1 MNAETLCL
9 GCMEDD
15 SGAAVCP
22 RCGSPADLGP
32 RNAIQLPPRAVL
44 HNLYIVGKAIGH
56 GGFGI
61 TYLAWDT
68 ASQTRVAIKEY
79 FPKGFA
85 GRAAGGTMVVPHE
98 QTRREFQWG
107 LDRFLDEARTL
118 QRFSSLAGIVSVETL
133 FSENGTAYLVMEHLD
148 GWTFEEFLTS
158 RGGFVPMK
166 TAIRVMLPVMDALG
180 AIHAEGILHR
190 DISPDNIYL
199 TRTAQVKLIDFGA
212 ARNALIQK
220 SRRLSIVLKE
230 GYAPEEQYRA
240 SGIQGPWTDVYATA
254 ATFYHAIT
262 GKIPQPALDRLVKD
276 KLEPPGA
283 LGIRLPRP
291 MEAALMKALSVRAA
305 DRFQSMQDF
314 RSVLTGESDL
324 VTPPKPSRPPAPTAA
339 RRVYVPAPVAAQARA
354 RRANRRW
361 LIPAILG
368 LLALLGLLAALSRAA
383 AMAPNGP
390 RPAAAQQAQPRK
402 ARAIATQPEM
412 RCNKE
417 IAGHRNGPAF
427 IFPLRASGVM
437 L

>member
-9 GCMEDD
+9 GCMQDD

-22 RCGSPADLGP
+22 RCGSPSALP
-32 RNAIQLPPRAVL
+32 ARNALQLPLRTVL

-79 FPKGFA
+79 LPKGIA
-85 GRAAGGTMVVPHE
+85 GRAPAGTLVVPYE

-107 LDRFLDEARTL
+107 LNRFLDEARTL
-118 QRFSSLAGIVSVETL
+118 QRFRWLAGIVSVETL

-199 TRTAQVKLIDFGA
+199 TRAAQVKLIDFGS

-262 GKIPQPALDRLVKD
+262 GKIPQPALDRLVRD
-276 KLEPPGA
+276 RLEPPGA
-283 LGIRLPRP
+283 LGIHLPRP
-291 MEAALMKALSVRAA
+291 VEAALMKALAVRAA
-305 DRFQSMQDF
+305 DRFQSIQDF
-314 RSVLTGESDL
+314 RAVLTGESDL
-324 VTPPKPSRPPAPTAA
+324 TAPPTPAPPPAPTAA
-339 RRVYVPAPVAAQARA
+339 RRVYVPVPAVPAPAAPAPA

-368 LLALLGLLAALSRAA
+368 LLALLALLAALSRAA
-383 AMAPNGP
+383 SS
-390 RPAAAQQAQPRK
+390 RPAALQAP
-402 ARAIATQPEM
+402 AAGSHAIASPPEM
-412 RCNKE
+412 RCNIE
-417 IAGHRNGPAF
+417 IPEYRNGPAL
-427 IFPLRASGVM
+427 IFPLRASEVM
-437 L
+437 R